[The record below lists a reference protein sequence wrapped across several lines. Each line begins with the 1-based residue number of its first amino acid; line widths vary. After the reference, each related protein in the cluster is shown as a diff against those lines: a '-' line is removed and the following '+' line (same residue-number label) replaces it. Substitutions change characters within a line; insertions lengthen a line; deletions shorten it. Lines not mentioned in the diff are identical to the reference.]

1 MISLLAY
8 LPVEHV
14 SSDDLTSTLSGT
26 LSLNECREIEY
37 EVHKKF
43 DEKTWGWW
51 WGGRG
56 GGLRIS

>member
-51 WGGRG
+51 WGGG
-56 GGLRIS
+56 A